1 MKGQQILAFL
11 VVIVVLTTGCD
22 IQTYLTIKNSTGGR
36 VVYSYEVKE
45 FNENIKEVNI
55 NLPQETKEKNEVS
68 ILMGFGKIWTNQRIA
83 EYADK
88 LNYIR
93 IETEI
98 DTIRFN
104 EKDSIINFLKDNRT
118 GLLRN
123 KIKINVK

>member
-55 NLPQETKEKNEVS
+55 NLPQETKENNEVS